1 MRNDLWFIL
10 ATGDVVYMD
19 NERSLEEYVLS
30 QDGIIFRGTYKYP
43 IPLPWNFG
51 QVSRAKLTCP
61 VTHMLLEKQAS
72 SLPDSGHRT
81 GSGNRKMSNFHKIY
95 GV

>member
-1 MRNDLWFIL
+1 MILPPGRSSNCLIRLPVGNDLWLIL
-10 ATGDVVYMD
+10 ATGDAVYMD

-43 IPLPWNFG
+43 VPLPWNFG

-61 VTHMLLEKQAS
+61 VTHMLSEK
-72 SLPDSGHRT
+72 
-81 GSGNRKMSNFHKIY
+81 
-95 GV
+95 

>member
-1 MRNDLWFIL
+1 
-10 ATGDVVYMD
+10 MD

-43 IPLPWNFG
+43 VPLPWNFG

-61 VTHMLLEKQAS
+61 VTRAVRDAGQFCARPGS
-72 SLPDSGHRT
+72 SLWFWEQENVNS
-81 GSGNRKMSNFHKIY
+81 HKID
-95 GV
+95 GVSCDCSC